1 MGKREESN
9 NISKIGKCKK
19 EKTKSLNETR
29 PKETNK
35 TCKYCGKT
43 HPMQK
48 ELCPA
53 YGKFCSK
60 FGKPNHCSTVCMS
73 SKETRRQR
81 WNQSSDSRRDVKRA
95 TNGLE
100 TDESGSEEDR
110 DTHFIDETVRH
121 LTVGKIKVNKV
132 SDFEKTVP
140 IVINDVIVQMEPDS
154 GADVNVM
161 DEYHYMA
168 LKRKSYENIALQ
180 ESSTRLNTLQN
191 ALHVSGEFKATAHN
205 ETRVTDTTFVVIKGK
220 INSPPLLGRRKLI
233 ELGML
238 EIRPDGS
245 LKGSNELRRTDN

>member
-1 MGKREESN
+1 MK
-9 NISKIGKCKK
+9 
-19 EKTKSLNETR
+19 KTKPLFYR
-29 PKETNK
+29 
-35 TCKYCGKT
+35 
-43 HPMQK
+43 
-48 ELCPA
+48 
-53 YGKFCSK
+53 
-60 FGKPNHCSTVCMS
+60 CMS

-95 TNGLE
+95 TNGSE

-132 SDFEKTVP
+132 SDSEKTVP
-140 IVINDVIVQMEPDS
+140 IVINDVIVNMEPDS

-168 LKRKSYENIALQ
+168 LKRKTYENIALQ
-180 ESSTRLNTLQN
+180 ESSTRLNTLKN
-191 ALHVSGEFKATAHN
+191 KLHVSGEFKATARN
-205 ETRVTDTTFVVIKGK
+205 ETRGTDTTFVVIKGK

-245 LKGSNELRRTDN
+245 LKGSNELRRTDKAVKSILNSKAKSEIMEYILRARNRTYV